1 MNCWHALQWL
11 ASLGDEGVLL
21 MKKAWPMVRGK
32 DVCRIALLSALSLLA
47 AAASSQSLRAETSK
61 SKSQDPERPT
71 SGQIQVPT
79 RPTQPLFKSR
89 QGNQKTEIHFDPAT
103 RRVTIKLLVQ
113 DPNGYFIPN
122 IRRENF
128 VVYENG
134 VRQQNATV
142 DLEQAPVS
150 LGLLMEFG
158 GRSPGLNRDL
168 GEEVSRACQHVVD
181 ELGQD
186 DSMAAWKYNNNV
198 QNLSGFSRDKI
209 SIETLCLRLG
219 TPELSETN
227 LYDAVIFTLGQMRPV
242 NGRKAIL
249 LISSGIDTFSKA
261 SYQDALNAAQASD
274 TPIYVLGLVQVLRQA
289 AELHAHVGP
298 MVRIDWSQ
306 AEKTLEELA
315 RVSGGRAYIPENT
328 LDLSP
333 IYDDMLENLKV
344 RYVIS
349 YTSSSNLDM
358 NSPRTVRVELIDP
371 KTGGPLQ
378 IVDSNGKTV
387 RAKIVVQDSYTPSS
401 AAAH

>member
-1 MNCWHALQWL
+1 
-11 ASLGDEGVLL
+11 
-21 MKKAWPMVRGK
+21 MKKAWPMVRRK
-32 DVCRIALLSALSLLA
+32 DVCRIALLSALLLLA

-168 GEEVSRACQHVVD
+168 GEEVSRACQHAVD
-181 ELGQD
+181 EVSQD
-186 DSMAAWKYNNNV
+186 DSIAAWKYNDNV

-209 SIETLCLRLG
+209 SLETLCLRLG
-219 TPELSETN
+219 TPELSGTN
-227 LYDAVIFTLGQMRPV
+227 LYDAVIFTLGQMHPV

-378 IVDSNGKTV
+378 IVDANGKTV
-387 RAKIVVQDSYTPSS
+387 RAKTVVQDSYTPSS

>member
-1 MNCWHALQWL
+1 M
-11 ASLGDEGVLL
+11 
-21 MKKAWPMVRGK
+21 
-32 DVCRIALLSALSLLA
+32 
-47 AAASSQSLRAETSK
+47 
-61 SKSQDPERPT
+61 
-71 SGQIQVPT
+71 
-79 RPTQPLFKSR
+79 
-89 QGNQKTEIHFDPAT
+89 
-103 RRVTIKLLVQ
+103 TIKLLVQ

-142 DLEQAPVS
+142 DLEHAPVS

-168 GEEVSRACQHVVD
+168 GEEVSRACQRAVD
-181 ELGQD
+181 EVSQD
-186 DSMAAWKYNNNV
+186 DSIAAWKYNDNV

-209 SIETLCLRLG
+209 SLETLCLRLG
-219 TPELSETN
+219 TPELSGTN
-227 LYDAVIFTLGQMRPV
+227 LYDAVIFTLGQMHPV

-344 RYVIS
+344 RYVIT

>member
-1 MNCWHALQWL
+1 
-11 ASLGDEGVLL
+11 
-21 MKKAWPMVRGK
+21 MKKAWPVVRGK
-32 DVCRIALLSALSLLA
+32 DVSRIALLSALLLLA
-47 AAASSQSLRAETSK
+47 AAAPSQSLRAETSK
-61 SKSQDPERPT
+61 SKSQDSERAT
-71 SGQIQVPT
+71 GGQIQVPS
-79 RPTQPLFKSR
+79 RPTEPLFKGK

-103 RRVTIKLLVQ
+103 RTVTIKLLVQ

-122 IRRENF
+122 VRRENF

-142 DLEQAPVS
+142 DLEHAPVS

-168 GEEVSRACQHVVD
+168 GEEVSRACQRVVD
-181 ELGQD
+181 ELSQN
-186 DSMAAWKYNNNV
+186 DSMAAWKYNDNV

-209 SIETLCLRLG
+209 SLETLCLRLG
-219 TPELSETN
+219 TPELSGTN
-227 LYDAVIFTLGQMRPV
+227 LYDAVIFTLGQMHPV

-289 AELHAHVGP
+289 AELHAHAGP

-315 RVSGGRAYIPENT
+315 RVSGARAYVPENT
-328 LDLSP
+328 LDLAP

-401 AAAH
+401 ASAR

>member
-1 MNCWHALQWL
+1 V
-11 ASLGDEGVLL
+11 EGVL
-21 MKKAWPMVRGK
+21 MKKAWLMVRGK
-32 DVCRIALLSALSLLA
+32 GVSRIALLSALLLLA
-47 AAASSQSLRAETSK
+47 AAAPSQSLRAETSK
-61 SKSQDPERPT
+61 SKSQDSERPT
-71 SGQIQVPT
+71 GGQIQVPS
-79 RPTQPLFKSR
+79 RPTEPLFKGK

-103 RRVTIKLLVQ
+103 RTVTIKLLVQ

-122 IRRENF
+122 VRRENF

-142 DLEQAPVS
+142 DVEHAPVS

-158 GRSPGLNRDL
+158 GHSPGLNRDL
-168 GEEVSRACQHVVD
+168 GEEVSRACQHAVD
-181 ELGQD
+181 EVGQD
-186 DSMAAWKYNNNV
+186 DSLALWKYNDSV
-198 QNLSGFSRDKI
+198 QNLSAFTRDKVAL
-209 SIETLCLRLG
+209 ETLCLRLG

-227 LYDAVIFTLGQMRPV
+227 LYDAVIFTLGQSHPV
-242 NGRKAIL
+242 AGRKAIL
-249 LISSGIDTFSKA
+249 LISSGVDTFSKA
-261 SYQDALNAAQASD
+261 SYQDALKAVQASD
-274 TPIYVLGLVQVLRQA
+274 TPIYVLGLVQALRQA
-289 AELHAHVGP
+289 AELHAHAGP
-298 MVRIDWSQ
+298 GVRIDWAN

-315 RVSGGRAYIPENT
+315 RVSGARAYVPENT
-328 LDLSP
+328 LDLAP

-344 RYVIS
+344 RYVIT

-401 AAAH
+401 ASAR